1 MDSDIE
7 EYLDS
12 AHPSDT
18 ELEDAESKKM
28 LDSETPHIALNISES
43 PSPNTSMFNSIGAPK
58 ELKTFLTRV
67 IDASGNVKNNSRKK
81 GIKSNKKLTI
91 TKPIVVKESLG
102 SLCPSS
108 YDLLETHLS
117 DCPINITKPNGYKK
131 ITYEEVVKKIADN
144 YYQKN
149 EFYSSSMDIMAS
161 FVKGQKLIHMEAS
174 TLQSNRLNHL
184 MLPAIIL
191 SSCAAVATG
200 AVETLEFGS
209 VMMASLNA
217 VISCLLA
224 VVSYMKLDAQS
235 EAHKISAHQYDKL
248 QSSCEFTSGYFLF
261 FVSKTNKTKQLQ
273 NEKMRAKLKEK
284 VDYIESKISEIKET
298 NQFIVPADIRYTY
311 PLIYNTNVFAVI
323 KKIDGM
329 RREYMTLLHDIT
341 NRIYYLKWKRDKTN
355 LPADEHENID
365 NNIDIMY
372 ESKRF
377 YIHKILLL
385 KSAFSI
391 IDQLFQQEITN
402 AQKVSSYWCSSC
414 CYKKPKPIRETNEFI
429 KYILD
434 PFEGGTIHNW
444 DEKKIIARRQELNPG
459 NNSRRKSFSLSRLN
473 SSTEFE
479 NTNKQKSSRC
489 C

>member
-1 MDSDIE
+1 MADSDI
-7 EYLDS
+7 DN
-12 AHPSDT
+12 H
-18 ELEDAESKKM
+18 
-28 LDSETPHIALNISES
+28 LDSERASDSELNTHVALEISE
-43 PSPNTSMFNSIGAPK
+43 NTQLNTEMNLIGN
-58 ELKTFLTRV
+58 LVQR
-67 IDASGNVKNNSRKK
+67 DASGNKAKNSSRRRNKRKK
-81 GIKSNKKLTI
+81 SVNI
-91 TKPIVVKESLG
+91 TKSLQFKEELG
-102 SLCPSS
+102 ALCPRS
-108 YDLLETHLS
+108 YDLLETHLNG
-117 DCPINITKPNGYKK
+117 CPLKLNNSIRYKK
-131 ITYEEVVKKIADN
+131 TTYDQVSKKIADN

-174 TLQSNRLNHL
+174 TLQSTRLNHL

-200 AVETLEFGS
+200 ALDSFQWGS
-209 VMMASLNA
+209 VILASLNA
-217 VISCLLA
+217 IISCLLA

-273 NEKMRAKLKEK
+273 DESMRAKLKEK

-298 NQFIVPADIRYTY
+298 NQFIVPADIRYNY

-355 LPADEHENID
+355 MPVNEQTILDKNID
-365 NNIDIMY
+365 EMY

-391 IDQLFQQEITN
+391 IDQLFQQEVTN
-402 AQKVSSYWCSSC
+402 AQQWARYFLSSC
-414 CYKKPKPIRETNEFI
+414 CYNKPKPPQETNEFI

-434 PFEGGTIHNW
+434 PFDGGTIHNW
-444 DEKKIIARRQELNPG
+444 DEEKFIGRRQDINHENK
-459 NNSRRKSFSLSRLN
+459 RKSFMMTRGSTIIPLKEKKSTIIPLKEKKSKKCCCLS
-473 SSTEFE
+473 
-479 NTNKQKSSRC
+479 
-489 C
+489 

>member
-1 MDSDIE
+1 MADSDIE
-7 EYLDS
+7 DHIDS
-12 AHPSDT
+12 NPAS
-18 ELEDAESKKM
+18 
-28 LDSETPHIALNISES
+28 DSESAAHVALEISE
-43 PSPNTSMFNSIGAPK
+43 NTKNEEKENIEMKLIGN
-58 ELKTFLTRV
+58 LIQR
-67 IDASGNVKNNSRKK
+67 DASGNRIKKTSRKR
-81 GIKSNKKLTI
+81 NKRKKTVSI
-91 TKPIVVKESLG
+91 AKPLKFKEELG
-102 SLCPSS
+102 ALCPRS
-108 YDLLETHLS
+108 YDLLETHLNG
-117 DCPINITKPNGYKK
+117 CCITSNKRMGYKK
-131 ITYEEVVKKIADN
+131 ITYDQVVKKIADN
-144 YYQKN
+144 YYNKN

-174 TLQSNRLNHL
+174 TLQSTRLNHL

-200 AVETLEFGS
+200 ALDSYQWGS
-209 VMMASLNA
+209 VMLASLNA
-217 VISCLLA
+217 IISCLLA

-273 NEKMRAKLKEK
+273 DESMRAKLKEK

-298 NQFIVPADIRYTY
+298 NQFIVPADIRYNY

-355 LPADEHENID
+355 MPLPEQIILDKNID
-365 NNIDIMY
+365 EMY

-402 AQKVSSYWCSSC
+402 AQQWARYALSSC
-414 CYKKPKPIRETNEFI
+414 CFKKPKPPQETNEFI

-444 DEKKIIARRQELNPG
+444 DEKKFIERRQELNPE
-459 NNSRRKSFSLSRLN
+459 NKKRSFSLSRGI
-473 SSTEFE
+473 
-479 NTNKQKSSRC
+479 TNIQKKEKKSKRNC
-489 C
+489 CLC

>member
-1 MDSDIE
+1 MADSDIE
-7 EYLDS
+7 DHIDS
-12 AHPSDT
+12 NPASDSESSPHVALEISENKKEERINT
-18 ELEDAESKKM
+18 ELK
-28 LDSETPHIALNISES
+28 L
-43 PSPNTSMFNSIGAPK
+43 IGN
-58 ELKTFLTRV
+58 LIQR
-67 IDASGNVKNNSRKK
+67 DASGNRIKNTSRKR
-81 GIKSNKKLTI
+81 NKRKKTVSIAKPLTF
-91 TKPIVVKESLG
+91 KEELG
-102 SLCPSS
+102 SLCPGS
-108 YDLLETHLS
+108 YDLLETHLNGFS
-117 DCPINITKPNGYKK
+117 IKTAKRIGYKK
-131 ITYEEVVKKIADN
+131 ITYDQIVKKIADN
-144 YYQKN
+144 YYNKN
-149 EFYSSSMDIMAS
+149 EFFSSSMDIMAS

-174 TLQSNRLNHL
+174 TLQSTRLNHL

-200 AVETLEFGS
+200 ALDSYQWGS
-209 VMMASLNA
+209 VMLASLNA
-217 VISCLLA
+217 IISCLLA

-261 FVSKTNKTKQLQ
+261 FVSKTNKTKQLE
-273 NEKMRAKLKEK
+273 NESMRAKLKEK

-298 NQFIVPADIRYTY
+298 NQFIVPADIRYNY

-355 LPADEHENID
+355 MPVKEQAILD
-365 NNIDIMY
+365 NNIDQMY

-402 AQKVSSYWCSSC
+402 AQQWARYAWSSC
-414 CYKKPKPIRETNEFI
+414 CYKKPKPPQETNEFI

-444 DEKKIIARRQELNPG
+444 DEKKFIERRQELNPE
-459 NNSRRKSFSLSRLN
+459 NKRRSFSLSRGV
-473 SSTEFE
+473 
-479 NTNKQKSSRC
+479 TNIQKEEKKSKKC
-489 C
+489 CLC

>member
-1 MDSDIE
+1 MADSDIE
-7 EYLDS
+7 DQLDS
-12 AHPSDT
+12 NPAS
-18 ELEDAESKKM
+18 
-28 LDSETPHIALNISES
+28 DSESSPHVALEISENKQPINTEMKVIS
-43 PSPNTSMFNSIGAPK
+43 NIVQSDASNNKLKNTS
-58 ELKTFLTRV
+58 R
-67 IDASGNVKNNSRKK
+67 RR
-81 GIKSNKKLTI
+81 NKKKKSVSI
-91 TKPIVVKESLG
+91 TKTLKFKEELG
-102 SLCPSS
+102 ALCPRS
-108 YDLLETHLS
+108 YDLLETHLNE
-117 DCPINITKPNGYKK
+117 CCINSNKRIGYKK
-131 ITYEEVVKKIADN
+131 TTYDQVVKKIADN

-174 TLQSNRLNHL
+174 TLQSTRLNHL

-200 AVETLEFGS
+200 ALDSYQWGS
-209 VMMASLNA
+209 VMLASLNA
-217 VISCLLA
+217 IISCLLA

-273 NEKMRAKLKEK
+273 DESMRAKLKEK

-298 NQFIVPADIRYTY
+298 NQFIVPADIRYNY

-341 NRIYYLKWKRDKTN
+341 NRIYYLKFKRDKTN
-355 LPADEHENID
+355 MPVNEQLILDRNID
-365 NNIDIMY
+365 EMY

-402 AQKVSSYWCSSC
+402 AQQWARYALSSC
-414 CYKKPKPIRETNEFI
+414 CFKKPKPPQETNEFI

-444 DEKKIIARRQELNPG
+444 DEKKFIERRQELNSE
-459 NNSRRKSFSLSRLN
+459 NKRRSLTLSRGA
-473 SSTEFE
+473 
-479 NTNKQKSSRC
+479 TNIQKDEKKSKKC
-489 C
+489 CLC

>member
-1 MDSDIE
+1 MADSDIE
-7 EYLDS
+7 DHLDS
-12 AHPSDT
+12 GEIS
-18 ELEDAESKKM
+18 EEDKT
-28 LDSETPHIALNISES
+28 DSPHIALEIGEKGDSVLHFKSKPLSIFTVKKNIKVIDISNNKS
-43 PSPNTSMFNSIGAPK
+43 PKNITRKKNKRKQIIVPK
-58 ELKTFLTRV
+58 E
-67 IDASGNVKNNSRKK
+67 
-81 GIKSNKKLTI
+81 
-91 TKPIVVKESLG
+91 PIVVKESLG
-102 SLCPSS
+102 ILGPRN

-117 DCPINITKPNGYKK
+117 DFPLKISKPIGYKK
-131 ITYEEVVKKIADN
+131 ISYEAVVKKIADN

-174 TLQSNRLNHL
+174 TLQSTRLNHL

-200 AVETLEFGS
+200 AVDSLSYGS

-217 VISCLLA
+217 IISCLLA

-248 QSSCEFTSGYFLF
+248 QNVCEFTSGYFLF
-261 FVSKTNKTKQLQ
+261 FVSKTSKTKQLQ
-273 NEKMRAKLKEK
+273 DESMRTILKEK
-284 VDYIESKISEIKET
+284 VDHIENKITEIKET
-298 NQFIVPADIRYTY
+298 NQFIVPSDIRYNY

-341 NRIYYLKWKRDKTN
+341 NRIYYLKWKRDHTN
-355 LPADEHENID
+355 LPIEEQENID
-365 NNIDIMY
+365 HSIDTLY
-372 ESKRF
+372 EQKRF

-391 IDQLFQQEITN
+391 IDQLFQQEVTN
-402 AQKVSSYWCSSC
+402 AQAMSRYMWSRC
-414 CYKKPKPIRETNEFI
+414 CYKKPIPPEESNEFI

-444 DEKKIIARRQELNPG
+444 DEKKFIERREELN
-459 NNSRRKSFSLSRLN
+459 S
-473 SSTEFE
+473 
-479 NTNKQKSSRC
+479 NTNIGTLLC
-489 C
+489 

>member
-1 MDSDIE
+1 MADSDIE
-7 EYLDS
+7 DQLDS
-12 AHPSDT
+12 NPAS
-18 ELEDAESKKM
+18 
-28 LDSETPHIALNISES
+28 DSESSPHVALEISENKQPINTEMKVIS
-43 PSPNTSMFNSIGAPK
+43 NIVQSDASNNKLKNTS
-58 ELKTFLTRV
+58 R
-67 IDASGNVKNNSRKK
+67 RR
-81 GIKSNKKLTI
+81 NKKKKSVSI
-91 TKPIVVKESLG
+91 TKTLKFKEELG
-102 SLCPSS
+102 ALCPRS
-108 YDLLETHLS
+108 YDLLETHLNE
-117 DCPINITKPNGYKK
+117 CCINSNKRIGYKK
-131 ITYEEVVKKIADN
+131 TTYDQVVKKIADN

-174 TLQSNRLNHL
+174 TLQSTRLNHL

-200 AVETLEFGS
+200 ALDSYQWGS
-209 VMMASLNA
+209 VMLASLNA
-217 VISCLLA
+217 IISCLLA

-273 NEKMRAKLKEK
+273 DESMRAKLKEK

-298 NQFIVPADIRYTY
+298 NQFIVPADIRYNY

-341 NRIYYLKWKRDKTN
+341 NRIYYLKFKRDKTN
-355 LPADEHENID
+355 MPVNEQLILDRNID
-365 NNIDIMY
+365 EMY

-402 AQKVSSYWCSSC
+402 AQQWARYALSSC
-414 CYKKPKPIRETNEFI
+414 CFKKPKPPQETNEFI

-444 DEKKIIARRQELNPG
+444 DEKKFIERRQELNSE
-459 NNSRRKSFSLSRLN
+459 NKRRSLTLSRG
-473 SSTEFE
+473 T
-479 NTNKQKSSRC
+479 TTIQKEEKKSKKC
-489 C
+489 CLC

>member
-1 MDSDIE
+1 MADSDIE
-7 EYLDS
+7 DQLDS
-12 AHPSDT
+12 NPAS
-18 ELEDAESKKM
+18 
-28 LDSETPHIALNISES
+28 DSESSPHVALEISENKKANI
-43 PSPNTSMFNSIGAPK
+43 NTEIKLFSNLIQ
-58 ELKTFLTRV
+58 R
-67 IDASGNVKNNSRKK
+67 DASGNRIKNTSRRRNNKRKK
-81 GIKSNKKLTI
+81 NVSIA
-91 TKPIVVKESLG
+91 KPLQLKEELG
-102 SLCPSS
+102 ALCPRS
-108 YDLLETHLS
+108 YDLLETHLNG
-117 DCPINITKPNGYKK
+117 CNIKNAKRIGYKK
-131 ITYEEVVKKIADN
+131 ITYDQIVKKIADN
-144 YYQKN
+144 YYNKN

-174 TLQSNRLNHL
+174 TLQSTRLNHL

-200 AVETLEFGS
+200 ALDSYQWGS
-209 VMMASLNA
+209 VMLASLNA
-217 VISCLLA
+217 IISCLLA

-261 FVSKTNKTKQLQ
+261 FVSKTNKTKQLE
-273 NEKMRAKLKEK
+273 NESMRAKLKEK

-298 NQFIVPADIRYTY
+298 NQFIVPADIRYNY

-355 LPADEHENID
+355 MPVNEQLILDTNID
-365 NNIDIMY
+365 QMY

-402 AQKVSSYWCSSC
+402 AQQWARYAWSSC
-414 CYKKPKPIRETNEFI
+414 CYNKPKPPQETNEFI

-444 DEKKIIARRQELNPG
+444 DEKKFIERRQELNPKEK
-459 NNSRRKSFSLSRLN
+459 RKSFSLSRI
-473 SSTEFE
+473 
-479 NTNKQKSSRC
+479 NTKKEIKNNEKKSKKC
-489 C
+489 CLC

>member
-1 MDSDIE
+1 MADSDIE
-7 EYLDS
+7 DHLDS
-12 AHPSDT
+12 NHSSDS
-18 ELEDAESKKM
+18 ESKA
-28 LDSETPHIALNISES
+28 HVALEISE
-43 PSPNTSMFNSIGAPK
+43 NTTNGNTLNKKINLIGN
-58 ELKTFLTRV
+58 LVQR
-67 IDASGNVKNNSRKK
+67 DASGNKIKNVSRRRNKRKK
-81 GIKSNKKLTI
+81 SVNIAKSLQF
-91 TKPIVVKESLG
+91 KEELG
-102 SLCPSS
+102 ALCPRS
-108 YDLLETHLS
+108 YDLLETHLNG
-117 DCPINITKPNGYKK
+117 CPLKLNKSVGYKK
-131 ITYEEVVKKIADN
+131 TTYDQVTKKIADN

-174 TLQSNRLNHL
+174 TLQSTRLNHL

-200 AVETLEFGS
+200 ALDSFQWGS
-209 VMMASLNA
+209 VMLASLNA
-217 VISCLLA
+217 IISCLLA

-273 NEKMRAKLKEK
+273 DESMRAKLKEK

-298 NQFIVPADIRYTY
+298 NQFIVPADIRYNY

-355 LPADEHENID
+355 MPVNEQSILDKNID
-365 NNIDIMY
+365 EMY

-391 IDQLFQQEITN
+391 IDQLFQQEVTN
-402 AQKVSSYWCSSC
+402 AQQWARYFLSSC
-414 CYKKPKPIRETNEFI
+414 CYNKPKPPQETNEFI

-444 DEKKIIARRQELNPG
+444 DEEKFIGRRQEINHE
-459 NNSRRKSFSLSRLN
+459 SKRKSFMMTRGNTTISL
-473 SSTEFE
+473 
-479 NTNKQKSSRC
+479 KQKKTKKC
-489 C
+489 CCFS